1 MLNMTVQI
9 MDFSSYQSEVGEGG
23 AGFYHSEYF
32 QVEIEAPGICARCDM
47 KIEDFSLSSLPKYS
61 FLPSVMAGVPTPLLV

>member
-9 MDFSSYQSEVGEGG
+9 MDFSSYQSEVGKGG

-32 QVEIEAPGICARCDM
+32 QVD
-47 KIEDFSLSSLPKYS
+47 S
-61 FLPSVMAGVPTPLLV
+61 